1 MHIVADAELGQT
13 VNHLQQK
20 YGEVEIH
27 SVYPKDGPIVY
38 FTPPVKAS
46 ELVPNVSCTRCI
58 LASLIFLSFLVVAY
72 FAVKYGYYT
81 NH

>member
-1 MHIVADAELGQT
+1 MHILADAELGLT

-38 FTPPVKAS
+38 FTPPAKAS
-46 ELVPNVSCTRCI
+46 ELVPNMYSKTYTFA
-58 LASLIFLSFLVVAY
+58 LLFFLSLVAY
-72 FAVKYGYYT
+72 ITVKYGYYT
-81 NH
+81 KQ